1 MVSEAP
7 PWQKPD
13 RVRCSAGER
22 DVQALL
28 HPLGVLGGRE
38 AVGLRV
44 VGPGTGEEGLGHAP
58 RSVRK
63 K

>member
-1 MVSEAP
+1 MLG
-7 PWQKPD
+7 
-13 RVRCSAGER
+13 GEG

-28 HPLGVLGGRE
+28 RARGVLVQRE

-44 VGPGTGEEGLGHAP
+44 VGPGIGEGGLGHAP

-63 K
+63 KSRRRLWEHIII